1 MGQLY
6 KNQKK
11 KMTNVFGK
19 YKTIHLMAFACCYLE
34 RKIYNSLKIHLTDPL
49 LS

>member
-11 KMTNVFGK
+11 KMTNIFGK
-19 YKTIHLMAFACCYLE
+19 YKTIHLNGIC
-34 RKIYNSLKIHLTDPL
+34 L
-49 LS
+49 LLFGKKNL